1 MSRAYAESTS
11 VPTDKSIAEIRQTL
25 RRYGATGFMH
35 AERASDA
42 VIVFEMAERRI
53 MFKLVMPSRSDRRFT
68 HTEAKNQARTQAAA
82 EAAWE
87 QACRAR
93 WRSLGLVVKAKLEAV
108 AAGIVEFEDE
118 FMAQIVMP
126 DGKTFSEHARP
137 KIALAFDQREMP
149 PLLPHFGGPRS

>member
-1 MSRAYAESTS
+1 MSRTYAADTS
-11 VPTDKSIAEIRQTL
+11 VSTDKSIAEIRATL

-35 AERASDA
+35 AERKTDA
-42 VIVFEMAERRI
+42 VIMFEMAERRV
-53 MFKLVMPSRSDRRFT
+53 MFRLTMPGRAERRFT
-68 HTEAKNQARTQAAA
+68 HTEAKNQARAPAAA

-93 WRSLGLVVKAKLEAV
+93 WRSLALVVKAKLEAV

-137 KIALAFDQREMP
+137 AISIAYQQKEMP
-149 PLLPHFGGPRS
+149 PLLPNFGATP